1 MHWLSIQ
8 HASDIRWC
16 STPISD
22 IRHVTTC
29 YVHISMWSTG
39 KVLENANIFFIYIA
53 HANTYLVVCM

>member
-1 MHWLSIQ
+1 MRNSARNVLAGCI
-8 HASDIRWC
+8 DK
-16 STPISD
+16 D

-29 YVHISMWSTG
+29 YEHISMWSIG